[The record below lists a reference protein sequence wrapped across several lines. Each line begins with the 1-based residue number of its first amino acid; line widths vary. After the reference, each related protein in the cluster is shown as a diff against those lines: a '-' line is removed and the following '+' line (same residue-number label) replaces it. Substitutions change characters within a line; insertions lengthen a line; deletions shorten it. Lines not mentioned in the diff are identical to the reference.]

1 MFSYTLNN
9 FRSFNNQKFDFKRIN
24 ILIGENSGGKSS
36 LIKSLL
42 ALKQTIENPDAS
54 NLILNGKYADLG
66 NFRETIKSHEENS
79 FLNFK
84 FSFKDDLPAYAKFFI
99 FDDLERV
106 GPENKT
112 QIEKLIRR
120 ALDFE
125 TSVEFAIPNSLEKHS
140 SIKTFFYN
148 EYLGS
153 LELIFPEK
161 KKIREENNYDLLN
174 RTKTC
179 SIIYESFTRNH
190 TFEFENIELNK
201 KGFMSFVE
209 PSSLNRECKKNG
221 NESLFYEIA
230 LFLINQNLI
239 EYYITNLKYLNPL
252 SSNPKRIYINKDS
265 QSEYEKSDLEKFTNL
280 ITTNQISNATIKKFD
295 SILKEY
301 GIADGIKVIKSKN
314 LPVSE
319 FRVKIKNLVSNIFD
333 VGYGV
338 SLQIPM
344 LFEALIAEQEDGATF
359 VIEQPEVHLHP
370 KLQSKF
376 IETLLKLGGKNNYI
390 IETHSEHII
399 RMLQVIAK
407 NKLFDVTNE
416 EIQILYFI
424 RGNDNFEISEHNLD
438 SDGRMVNQFP
448 SGFFD
453 TSYNLTKKLMF

>member
-1 MFSYTLNN
+1 MFKYTLNN
-9 FRSFNNQKFDFKRIN
+9 FRSYTNQEFDFKRIN

-42 ALKQTIENPDAS
+42 SLKQTIENPDVS

-66 NFRETIKSHEENS
+66 NFKETIKNHEES
-79 FLNFK
+79 QSLSFK
-84 FSFKDDLPAYAKFFI
+84 FSFKDDLPTYAKFFI
-99 FDDLERV
+99 FDDLDEIKKERKEKV
-106 GPENKT
+106 EAYINK
-112 QIEKLIRR
+112 
-120 ALDFE
+120 ALEYE
-125 TSVEFAIPNSLEKHS
+125 TTIQFTISNTLEKHS
-140 SIKTFFYN
+140 TIKTDFFN
-148 EYLGS
+148 EHLGS
-153 LELIFPEK
+153 LKIIFPEK
-161 KKIREENNYDLLN
+161 KKNNEESNYDLIA
-174 RTKTC
+174 RTRTC
-179 SIIYESFTRNH
+179 NIIYKNTTRNK
-190 TFEFENIELNK
+190 TFEFDNIEFSK

-209 PSSLNRECKKNG
+209 PSSLKRECKKYDD
-221 NESLFYEIA
+221 ESLFYETV
-230 LFLINQNLI
+230 LFLVNQNLI
-239 EYYITNLKYLNPL
+239 EYYIKNIKYLNPL

-265 QSEYEKSDLEKFTNL
+265 QSQYEKSDLEKFTNL

-295 SILKEY
+295 AILKDY
-301 GIADGIKVIKSKN
+301 GIADGIKVINPKN

-319 FRVKIKNLVSNIFD
+319 LRVKIKNLVSNISD

-370 KLQSKF
+370 KLQAKF
-376 IETLLKLGGKNNYI
+376 IETLLKLGGQNNYI
-390 IETHSEHII
+390 IETHSEHIV

-407 NKLFDVTNE
+407 NELFDVTNE

-424 RGNDNFEISEHNLD
+424 RGNDSFEISQHDLD
-438 SDGRMVNQFP
+438 SEGKMIKPFP